1 MPISFRHN
9 CHSDTHSVQFF
20 DYSPYEAVYS
30 HSLSGYQINC
40 NQSFKSTFKS
50 KSHFKQRCHMSRTH
64 HWPQVRVAS
73 LSSIKMIRVWKINL
87 KCLTALTLWYCF
99 PKIESENMYRLL
111 LRTPATEGRARVLNT
126 SSVAVSVLQ
135 FNAGLNWKRIEFQRF
150 VSKLLLTYLGTC
162 LYSHFMS
169 ILTFTTLKTCTEKFS
184 VSLSPPLYIYEC
196 IMISDVIAFFCLTVE
211 RGIRI
216 QNKLYSLLNF
226 TYRFTLF
233 KNVIHSSKVSKFIFC
248 SVP

>member
-1 MPISFRHN
+1 MPVSFRHN

-20 DYSPYEAVYS
+20 WLRPIYSPYVVVYS

-50 KSHFKQRCHMSRTH
+50 KFHFKQRCHMSRTH

-87 KCLTALTLWYCF
+87 KCLTALTTLVLLPQNRKW
-99 PKIESENMYRLL
+99 KHLAVVYRLL

-150 VSKLLLTYLGTC
+150 VSILLLTYLGTC
-162 LYSHFMS
+162 FCSHFMN

-184 VSLSPPLYIYEC
+184 PPPLY
-196 IMISDVIAFFCLTVE
+196 MHA
-211 RGIRI
+211 
-216 QNKLYSLLNF
+216 
-226 TYRFTLF
+226 
-233 KNVIHSSKVSKFIFC
+233 
-248 SVP
+248 

>member
-1 MPISFRHN
+1 M
-9 CHSDTHSVQFF
+9 V
-20 DYSPYEAVYS
+20 VYS

-50 KSHFKQRCHMSRTH
+50 KFHFKQRCHMSRTH

-87 KCLTALTLWYCF
+87 KCLTALTTLVLLPQNRKW
-99 PKIESENMYRLL
+99 KHLAVVYRLL

-150 VSKLLLTYLGTC
+150 VSILLLTYLGTC
-162 LYSHFMS
+162 FCSHFMN

-184 VSLSPPLYIYEC
+184 LSPPLYIWMHNDFWCYC
-196 IMISDVIAFFCLTVE
+196 ILLFDCGKRYKNTKEVILSPKFHISV
-211 RGIRI
+211 
-216 QNKLYSLLNF
+216 YSFLKCD
-226 TYRFTLF
+226 R
-233 KNVIHSSKVSKFIFC
+233 
-248 SVP
+248 